1 MNLRQGLQAA
11 GTMTAN
17 RQVGLFYLGIVVV
30 VAALL
35 AMPFQAASQTICKP
49 KQYDCHDY
57 KADVDMCYDGRILLR
72 GTNILF
78 RCDSGD

>member
-1 MNLRQGLQAA
+1 MRSFLFFSPACAA

-30 VAALL
+30 AAALL

-49 KQYDCHDY
+49 QT
-57 KADVDMCYDGRILLR
+57 V
-72 GTNILF
+72 
-78 RCDSGD
+78 